1 MKIIVRK
8 RHEIDATGKPVGRL
22 ATQIATLLRGKN
34 KPTFVPNQDEGDYV
48 LVKNAESMVFT
59 GNKMEDKEY
68 HRFTGYPGGLIT
80 TKAKDLW
87 AKKGPEGVLRHA
99 VQYMLPKN
107 KLQKGM
113 MKRLTVE

>member
-1 MKIIVRK
+1 MNIERK
-8 RHEIDATGKPVGRL
+8 THEIDATGTPVGRL
-22 ATQIATLLRGKN
+22 ATRIATLLRGKN
-34 KPTFVPNQDEGDYV
+34 KATFVPNQDHGDAV
-48 LVKNAESMVFT
+48 VVINADKMVFT

-87 AKKGPEGVLRHA
+87 AKKGPAAVLRHA
-99 VQYMLPKN
+99 VEYMLPKN

-113 MKRLTVE
+113 MKRLTVK